1 MNNLPKYVYRS
12 SITDRVLAYE
22 DELTNE
28 TLTRVVKESQSAN
41 FNVWRL
47 HTLGDNSWYSL
58 KDDCSKK
65 KENWKCNC
73 IKCQL
78 KGML

>member
-1 MNNLPKYVYRS
+1 MKLPNYVYREVL
-12 SITDRVLAYE
+12 TDKVLAWE

-28 TLTRVVKESQSAN
+28 TLAKVIKKMQSVN

-47 HTLGDNSWYSL
+47 HVLGKSSWYSL

-65 KENWKCNC
+65 KEDWKCNC

-78 KGML
+78 EEML